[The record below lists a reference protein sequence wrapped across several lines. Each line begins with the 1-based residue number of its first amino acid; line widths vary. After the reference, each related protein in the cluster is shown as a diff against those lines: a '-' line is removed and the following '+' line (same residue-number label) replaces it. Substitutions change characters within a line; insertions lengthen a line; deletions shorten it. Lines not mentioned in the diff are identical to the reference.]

1 MLEKQLHHLKK
12 TNDSRGFTLPEVLI
26 AISIFAIGFL
36 AVAAMQIYAS
46 NHNRKASE
54 ATEATAI
61 GSLHMEELM
70 SLAFSASPEL
80 DVGDST
86 PVTEGQYTIQ
96 YSVTDSDLN
105 ADGFDDAKTIELTVS
120 WNPVLSG
127 VSSQRSVNIDFIKP
141 DFE

>member
-12 TNDSRGFTLPEVLI
+12 ANDSRGFTLPEVLI

-36 AVAAMQIYAS
+36 AAAAMQIYAS

-70 SLAFSASPEL
+70 SLAFDDPAL
-80 DVGDST
+80 DVGDSP
-86 PVTEGQYTIQ
+86 PVSEGKYTTQ
-96 YSVTDSDLN
+96 WSVADSDLN

-120 WNPVLSG
+120 WNPVMSG
-127 VSSQRSVNIDFIKP
+127 GSAQRRVNIDFIKP

>member
-12 TNDSRGFTLPEVLI
+12 ANDSRGFSLPEVLI

-36 AVAAMQIYAS
+36 AAAAMQIYAS

-61 GSLHMEELM
+61 GSLHIERLM
-70 SLAFSASPEL
+70 SLNFGHADL
-80 DVGDST
+80 DIGDSL
-86 PVTEGQYTIQ
+86 PDTEGKYTIQ
-96 YSVTDSDLN
+96 WSVAASDLN

-127 VSSQRSVNIDFIKP
+127 GFSQRSVNIDFIKP
-141 DFE
+141 DF

>member
-1 MLEKQLHHLKK
+1 MLEKQLNHLKK
-12 TNDSRGFTLPEVLI
+12 ANDSRGFSLPEVLI

-36 AVAAMQIYAS
+36 AAGAMQIYAS

-70 SLAFSASPEL
+70 SLAFTHADL
-80 DVGDST
+80 DIGDSP
-86 PVTEGQYTIQ
+86 PVTEGKYTTQ
-96 YSVTDSDLN
+96 WSVTDSDLN

-120 WNPVLSG
+120 WNPVMSG
-127 VSSQRSVNIDFIKP
+127 GSAQRSVNIDFIKP
-141 DFE
+141 DF